1 MGEVSETQTTVTG
14 GGKVSALSRSPKHAV
29 LHTIKCCLLQ
39 MRCFSRWVFEALYT
53 NYSFT
58 NETASVNSCLDYLY
72 KKYLA
77 EPHLWGKCP
86 RGPVFF
92 AQTHF
97 SSLTY
102 RCGEIYSNRKYW
114 MQLKTSSNQN
124 INFISHRRFYL
135 SDSRNNS
142 TIPVRVRKCIST

>member
-1 MGEVSETQTTVTG
+1 MGEVRERQTTVTG
-14 GGKVSALSRSPKHAV
+14 GGKVSLLSRSPKHAV
-29 LHTIKCCLLQ
+29 LPTIKCCPLQ

-58 NETASVNSCLDYLY
+58 TETASVNSSLDYLY

-77 EPHLWGKCP
+77 EPQPWGKCP

-102 RCGEIYSNRKYW
+102 RCGEFYSNRKYW
-114 MQLKTSSNQN
+114 MHLKTVSNQN
-124 INFISHRRFYL
+124 IDFVPNRRFYL

-142 TIPVRVRKCIST
+142 TMPESVRKCIST

>member
-14 GGKVSALSRSPKHAV
+14 GAKVSALSRSPKHAV

-86 RGPVFF
+86 RGPVF
-92 AQTHF
+92 
-97 SSLTY
+97 S
-102 RCGEIYSNRKYW
+102 RKRIF
-114 MQLKTSSNQN
+114 L
-124 INFISHRRFYL
+124 
-135 SDSRNNS
+135 
-142 TIPVRVRKCIST
+142 P